1 MSQQAQTKPNSIST
15 CTERIWD
22 KHKKAMPEVNILS
35 FQDDV
40 IFYCHDTGVK

>member
-22 KHKKAMPEVNILS
+22 KHKKAMEVNILS